1 VRIEKILHY
10 CRAQP
15 EKIMAIAHNLLG
27 AAVSALSLAC
37 AAANADTPPL
47 LGSTLQLVRFN
58 DLNLDQPRDVA
69 RLFHRLSSAADR
81 VCGTR
86 SFAGHYN
93 KTADY
98 EICYRDTVASA
109 VTHIDR
115 PSVTAYFQQRSP
127 DGASRKLIAQQ

>member
-1 VRIEKILHY
+1 
-10 CRAQP
+10 
-15 EKIMAIAHNLLG
+15 MAIAHNLLG

-47 LGSTLQLVRFN
+47 LGSTSTLQLVRFN

-69 RLFHRLSSAADR
+69 RLFNRVSSAADK

-93 KTADY
+93 KIADY
-98 EICYRDTVASA
+98 EICYKDAVASA
-109 VTHIDR
+109 VAHIDR
-115 PSVTAYFQQRSP
+115 PSVTAYFQQRS
-127 DGASRKLIAQQ
+127 SE